1 MQRITQTQ
9 LTNMQMNLNLNATM
23 TKALVGMVKEYAT
36 EVTTELSKVYG
47 FSLED
52 ALKRFDLENLQ
63 PNEKKKG
70 VKSEKKRTVKSE
82 KKEPLFLLPYCGVT
96 CEEWCK
102 AVKYNSGLMTQC
114 TKSPESNEAYCKT
127 CAKTVDASSGKP
139 KFGSMHDRDKEGWTD
154 PSGKSPVRYATVMS
168 KIKYEGV
175 PVTEEQVNAEV
186 AKMGWTMPPE
196 EWTQEDTTDKQKH
209 RGRPK
214 KSKPMTSGTVGDDMI
229 ANLVSQANLQQ
240 EADSSQETVSASDQE
255 EEEPESDKKEKEAKK
270 DAGKKEKEAKK
281 EADKKEKEA
290 KKEADKK
297 AKPEAKKE
305 NSDKKKSKEVALK
318 EATTI
323 AESLAKK
330 TAETNVEKQLLK
342 EEGELSEEEEEEIS
356 VTKFVFQGE
365 NYLKDEKNVIYDYES
380 QSEIGIWNGSA
391 IELYD
396 P

>member
-1 MQRITQTQ
+1 
-9 LTNMQMNLNLNATM
+9 
-23 TKALVGMVKEYAT
+23 
-36 EVTTELSKVYG
+36 
-47 FSLED
+47 
-52 ALKRFDLENLQ
+52 
-63 PNEKKKG
+63 
-70 VKSEKKRTVKSE
+70 
-82 KKEPLFLLPYCGVT
+82 
-96 CEEWCK
+96 
-102 AVKYNSGLMTQC
+102 MTQC

>member
-9 LTNMQMNLNLNATM
+9 ITNMQMNLNLNATM
-23 TKALVGMVKEYAT
+23 TKALVGMVKEYVT
-36 EVTTELSKVYG
+36 EVTTELSKIYG

-52 ALKRFDLENLQ
+52 ALKRLDLENLQ
-63 PNEKKKG
+63 PNEKKSA
-70 VKSEKKRTVKSE
+70 KSEKTRTVKSE

-139 KFGSMHDRDKEGWTD
+139 KFGSMHDREKEGWTD

-186 AKMGWTMPPE
+186 AKMGWTMPQE
-196 EWTQEDTTDKQKH
+196 EWTLEDKQKH

-255 EEEPESDKKEKEAKK
+255 EEEPESDKKEENA
-270 DAGKKEKEAKK
+270 DKKEEKS
-281 EADKKEKEA
+281 DKKEKEA

-297 AKPEAKKE
+297 AKPE

-342 EEGELSEEEEEEIS
+342 EEGELSEEEEEEEIS

-380 QSEIGIWNGSA
+380 QAEIGIWNGSA